1 MIDSRSD
8 GFPGHNLAR
17 LHRQWV
23 AAYRA
28 WVQVADDMPMSSTR
42 LTHVQR
48 AALRR
53 YRAAETAYFTHLRR
67 STDPKRAGSGSR
79 ATELGTARTM
89 TPEQARAA
97 RIAYNRLYNYLSA
110 GAAPKV
116 PSEAELEYA
125 IFGNFLA
132 TDTLLVILARL
143 RGKTFDQVLAELPER
158 DEGHP
163 PGPGASYMWE
173 TAVHQL
179 RYMHARSWQ
188 RRPEP
193 GYTYS
198 LPITFRSSFN
208 LAVAAAIEVA
218 AETQTSTRQLIG
230 TLRDAAAVATK

>member
-1 MIDSRSD
+1 MIDSQRD
-8 GFPGHNLAR
+8 GFPDHNHAR

-28 WVQVADDMPMSSTR
+28 WIQVADDQAMTSTG
-42 LTHVQR
+42 LTNVQR

-67 STDPKRAGSGSR
+67 STDPKLAGRGST

-97 RIAYNRLYNYLSA
+97 HNAYDRLYHYLSA
-110 GAAPKV
+110 DAV
-116 PSEAELEYA
+116 PHMASEAELENA

-143 RGKTFDQVLAELPER
+143 RGKTFDQVLAALPER

-163 PGPGASYMWE
+163 PGPGARYTWE
-173 TAVHQL
+173 TAAHQL
-179 RYMHARSWQ
+179 RYMHAKSWQ

-208 LAVAAAIEVA
+208 LVVAAAIEVA